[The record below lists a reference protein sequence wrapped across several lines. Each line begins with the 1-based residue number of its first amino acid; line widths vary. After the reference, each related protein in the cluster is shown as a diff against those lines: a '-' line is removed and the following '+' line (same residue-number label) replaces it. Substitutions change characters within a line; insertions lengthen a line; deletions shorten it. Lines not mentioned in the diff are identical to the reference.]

1 MDSASTR
8 GRHCRLPKR
17 RVESETFPHAQLRG
31 LREMTLLD
39 TGWTEEQAQGLL
51 DSLKLNG
58 GMPEWKPEHLQ
69 RLRDWSSTRQKDA
82 STIEAQLEFIAD
94 ELLHSFQAVGMFLK
108 RAHTVEEA
116 KEAVRP
122 YVRRLAPD

>member
-1 MDSASTR
+1 MRNGFRASTLQAP
-8 GRHCRLPKR
+8 LPFTKKKAGIGNI
-17 RVESETFPHAQLRG
+17 PHAQLRG

-39 TGWTEEQAQGLL
+39 TGWTQEQAQGLL

-58 GMPEWKPEHLQ
+58 GMPKWKPEHLQ

-122 YVRRLAPD
+122 M

>member
-1 MDSASTR
+1 
-8 GRHCRLPKR
+8 
-17 RVESETFPHAQLRG
+17 
-31 LREMTLLD
+31 MTLLD
-39 TGWTEEQAQGLL
+39 TGWTQEQAQGLL

-94 ELLHSFQAVGMFLK
+94 ELLHSFQVVGMFLK

-122 YVRRLAPD
+122 YVRRLAPE